1 MDYSLYMMCRGAR
14 DGRRKETALRWMISR
29 LRSSPICTMLP
40 MLGIM
45 TSIMAYVAQDDI
57 ELNNARQPATN
68 KYVLLP
74 QVVNA
79 FQKVS
84 MQIPL
89 VENGALKAI
98 KAWLNPLPD
107 KSLPSLN
114 IRTDMIDILEKVR
127 LLKLLTRSKM
137 FL

>member
-1 MDYSLYMMCRGAR
+1 
-14 DGRRKETALRWMISR
+14 
-29 LRSSPICTMLP
+29 

-45 TSIMAYVAQDDI
+45 TSIMAHVAQDDI

-127 LLKLLTRSKM
+127 LL
-137 FL
+137 